1 MKYFLLVFETMRQNW
16 LRTLLTSL
24 GTMMMVFVVTL
35 VFSILTFLDRAT
47 SEKSQN
53 LKAIVSER
61 WQIPSQMPIAYADA
75 LSEGA
80 PQKEGDH
87 RIESKDSM
95 TWSFYGGT
103 TEKDLR
109 LATRSS
115 FLFAFALLPSSLL
128 TMMDELDSLE
138 GPLKAEF
145 EVVVGKLADNRRGI
159 IVGKDRLAALEK
171 SVGDTITLYGLN
183 YKEINLEV
191 DIVGLFPPGRYDNS
205 AAINRDYLRAALDA
219 YPQSHSGKS
228 HPLASKSLNLVWLR
242 MKDKQIFE
250 QVSNQILSSSS
261 FSSPAV
267 KVETASSGI
276 STFLEAY
283 RDLIWGMRWL
293 LAPAILVTLSLVIS
307 NAISIGVRE
316 RRMEFAVLKV
326 LGFRPWQ
333 ILLLVISEALAI
345 GVFSGVFS
353 AGLTYYMVNVY
364 FGGLKFPIAFFG
376 EFRIP
381 WEALWW
387 GAALGG
393 GTAFAG
399 SFLPAWSART
409 VKVSDVFAKIA

>member
-1 MKYFLLVFETMRQNW
+1 MKYFLLVFETMRRNW

-24 GTMMMVFVVTL
+24 GTMVMVLVVTL
-35 VFSILTFLDRAT
+35 VLSILTFLDRAT

-61 WQIPSQMPIAYADA
+61 WQIPSQMPFSYVDA

-80 PQKEGDH
+80 PRNEGDH
-87 RIESKDSM
+87 KVDPKDAMS
-95 TWSFYGGT
+95 WSFYGGS

-109 LATRSS
+109 VATRES
-115 FLFAFALLPSSLL
+115 FLFAFALKPSSLL
-128 TMMDELDSLE
+128 TMMDELDSLQ
-138 GPLKAEF
+138 GQQKTEF
-145 EVVVGKLADNRRGI
+145 EAVVTKLEENRRGI
-159 IVGKDRLAALEK
+159 IVGKDRLNALEK
-171 SVGDTITLYGLN
+171 NVGDTIKLFGLN
-183 YKEINLEV
+183 YKGIDLEFE
-191 DIVGLFPPGRYDNS
+191 IVGLFPPGRYDNS
-205 AAINRDYLRAALDA
+205 AAMNRDYLVAALDA
-219 YPQSHSGKS
+219 YPAAHGGKP

-242 MKDKQIFE
+242 VKDRAEFE
-250 QVSNQILSSSS
+250 KVSGQILSSPS

-283 RDLIWGMRWL
+283 RDLIWAMRWI

-307 NAISIGVRE
+307 NAISISVRE

-333 ILLLVISEALAI
+333 ILTLVLSEALSI
-345 GVFSGVFS
+345 GILSGVIS
-353 AGLTYYMVNVY
+353 AGLTYLIVNVY

-381 WEALWW
+381 WEAWWW
-387 GAALGG
+387 GAAIGG
-393 GTAFAG
+393 GTAFVG
-399 SFLPAWSART
+399 SVFPALSARR
-409 VKVSDVFAKIA
+409 VRVSDVFSKIA

>member
-1 MKYFLLVFETMRQNW
+1 MKYFLLVFETMRRNW
-16 LRTLLTSL
+16 LRTTLTSL
-24 GTMMMVFVVTL
+24 GTMVMVFVVTL
-35 VFSILTFLDRAT
+35 VLSILTFLDRAT

-61 WQIPSQMPIAYADA
+61 WQIPSQMPFAYADA

-87 RIESKDSM
+87 RVEPQDSM
-95 TWSFYGGT
+95 TWSFYGGS

-109 LATRSS
+109 LATRES
-115 FLFAFALLPSSLL
+115 FLFAFALKPSSLL
-128 TMMDELDSLE
+128 SMMDELDSLE
-138 GPLKAEF
+138 GQQKTEF
-145 EVVVGKLADNRRGI
+145 EEVVKKLEENRRGI
-159 IVGKDRLAALEK
+159 VVGKDRLAALERN
-171 SVGDTITLYGLN
+171 VGDTITLYGLN
-183 YKEINLEV
+183 YKGIDLELQ
-191 DIVGLFPPGRYDNS
+191 IVGLFPPGRYDNS
-205 AAINRDYLRAALDA
+205 AAINRDYLTAALDA
-219 YPQSHSGKS
+219 YPQSHSGKP

-242 MKDKQIFE
+242 LKDKALFE
-250 QVSNQILSSSS
+250 KVSNQVLSSPS

-307 NAISIGVRE
+307 NAISISVRE

-333 ILLLVISEALAI
+333 ILTLVMSEALAVGI
-345 GVFSGVFS
+345 LSGVFS
-353 AGLTYYMVNVY
+353 AGLTYYIVNVY
-364 FGGLKFPIAFFG
+364 YGGLKFPIAFFG

-381 WEALWW
+381 REAWWW
-387 GAALGG
+387 GAAIGG

>member
-1 MKYFLLVFETMRQNW
+1 MKYFLLVFETMRRNW

-24 GTMMMVFVVTL
+24 GTMVMVFVVTL
-35 VFSILTFLDRAT
+35 VLSILTFLDRAT
-47 SEKSQN
+47 AEKSQN

-61 WQIPSQMPIAYADA
+61 WQIPSQMPFAYADA
-75 LSEGA
+75 LAEGA
-80 PQKEGDH
+80 PQDEGDH
-87 RIESKDSM
+87 RVEPKDSM
-95 TWSFYGGT
+95 TWSFYGGS

-109 LATRSS
+109 LATRDS
-115 FLFAFALLPSSLL
+115 FLFAFALQPSSLL
-128 TMMDELDSLE
+128 TMMDELDSLA
-138 GPLKAEF
+138 GQQKSEF
-145 EVVVGKLADNRRGI
+145 EEVVKKLEENRRGI
-159 IVGKDRLAALEK
+159 VVGKDRLAALEK
-171 SVGDTITLYGLN
+171 NVGDTITLYGLN
-183 YKEINLEV
+183 YKEIDLELT
-191 DIVGLFPPGRYDNS
+191 IVGLFPPGRYDNS
-205 AAINRDYLRAALDA
+205 AAINREYLISALDA
-219 YPQSHSGKS
+219 YPQSHAGKP

-242 MKDKQIFE
+242 LKDKDLFE
-250 QVSNQILSSSS
+250 KVSNQVLSSPS

-267 KVETASSGI
+267 KVETASSGV

-307 NAISIGVRE
+307 NAISISVRE

-333 ILLLVISEALAI
+333 ILTLVISEALAI
-345 GVFSGVFS
+345 GILSGVFS
-353 AGLTYYMVNVY
+353 AGLTYYIVNIW

-381 WEALWW
+381 WEAWWW
-387 GAALGG
+387 GAAIGA